1 MVCNEDIIVEL
12 FKKSIILR
20 SHQIRK
26 FMTEYKVKSNNS
38 FIFEV
43 TKNEVTIG
51 TLTYKSWFKFD
62 AEVEILNSKYQIEP
76 KGFWGTTIELKEG
89 EKILLKFRMNWNG
102 EIVVQTYFNEIKQG
116 YIFKHRG
123 IFKESFV
130 LSDQNGTELL
140 VMKPD
145 LKWNMMNY
153 EYQITTSD
161 IFDTF
166 FDKEILLMTSLHCA
180 NYYMSMMMAGM

>member
-1 MVCNEDIIVEL
+1 
-12 FKKSIILR
+12 
-20 SHQIRK
+20 
-26 FMTEYKVKSNNS
+26 MTEYKVKSSNS
-38 FIFEV
+38 LVFEL
-43 TKNEVTIG
+43 TKNEIIIG
-51 TLTYKSWFKFD
+51 NLTYKSWFKFS
-62 AEVEILNSKYQIEP
+62 AEFDLSNSKYQIEP

-102 EIVVQTYFNEIKQG
+102 DIVIQTYFNETKVG

-130 LSDQNGTELL
+130 LTDEAGTELL

-145 LKWNMMNY
+145 LKWYSMNY
-153 EYQITTSD
+153 GYQITTSD
-161 IFDTF
+161 TFDTF
-166 FDKEILLMTSLHCA
+166 IGKDILLMTSLHCA